1 MINNYPENLIVKDA
15 WGALPLLYSIWG
27 DAPNEIVNF
36 LVNSYQSLYPDH
48 EFDWSEMVITLGQKS
63 ISVAVIT
70 NLIRVQQSYLQTTI
84 LIGTVFLVCW
94 LILIVIECLPIH
106 SAFSP
111 DAAYQHVSSDWYKAF
126 SKNATSKDKHGVMRR
141 TQNLSI
147 MNLSIGN

>member
-15 WGALPLLYSIWG
+15 CGALPLLYSIWG

-36 LVNSYQSLYPDH
+36 LVNSYESLYPDH

-111 DAAYQHVSSDWYKAF
+111 DAAYQHVS
-126 SKNATSKDKHGVMRR
+126 M
-141 TQNLSI
+141 
-147 MNLSIGN
+147 